1 MSADLRSLRPWLN
14 FAGCVLVV
22 AVLYWTQ
29 AVLIPVALAVLLSF
43 VLTPLVVR
51 IQKWIG
57 RVAAVLLT
65 VALAFTVLGLT
76 AWGLVSQLTLLVDD
90 LPKYRLNIRDK
101 VEDIRAA
108 GHGSTVETV
117 QETIEDIKSQMDE
130 EVPPTGTP
138 QAPVVVQPAK
148 VANPWSVPTL
158 LGPVLAPLTT
168 AGLVIVLVIFLL
180 IERDAV
186 RGRLI
191 RLIGR
196 GHLAVTTKAFEE
208 AGRRISRQLLA
219 QTVVNLIYG
228 TLVGIGLYFLGVPY
242 AFLWGALASLLRFV
256 PYVGPFI
263 GAAGP
268 ILVALAALPGWSRPL
283 WVIGLFIALELF
295 TNLVLET
302 ILYSGAAGVSPLAL
316 LVALAFWT
324 WLWGPMGLLMGTPLT
339 ICIVVL
345 ASHVPGMKFLSTLLA
360 DEPALPADMH
370 YYQRLLAHDPSE
382 ASDVIDRHLKAE
394 APETVYDAL
403 LVPAL
408 NYAKQDRLEQRL
420 SSHEEQEVVDST
432 RELLGDV
439 TASTKLAAR
448 NEPGETPARAKV
460 QTVVPEPERTLVLAW
475 PANSQSDELALTML
489 GQLLEQ
495 SPVELE
501 ILSEQRLSAEIV
513 AAVEQRGC
521 ATVCI
526 ADLPPSAPS
535 RTRYFI
541 KKLRA
546 ALPALNIVVGRWA
559 PPALADDQPELLLN
573 AGANYVEST
582 LIATRDR
589 LCELARLAP
598 GPAASSPAS
607 SKARMAS

>member
-1 MSADLRSLRPWLN
+1 
-14 FAGCVLVV
+14 
-22 AVLYWTQ
+22 
-29 AVLIPVALAVLLSF
+29 
-43 VLTPLVVR
+43 
-51 IQKWIG
+51 
-57 RVAAVLLT
+57 
-65 VALAFTVLGLT
+65 
-76 AWGLVSQLTLLVDD
+76 
-90 LPKYRLNIRDK
+90 
-101 VEDIRAA
+101 
-108 GHGSTVETV
+108 
-117 QETIEDIKSQMDE
+117 
-130 EVPPTGTP
+130 
-138 QAPVVVQPAK
+138 
-148 VANPWSVPTL
+148 
-158 LGPVLAPLTT
+158 
-168 AGLVIVLVIFLL
+168 
-180 IERDAV
+180 
-186 RGRLI
+186 
-191 RLIGR
+191 
-196 GHLAVTTKAFEE
+196 
-208 AGRRISRQLLA
+208 
-219 QTVVNLIYG
+219 
-228 TLVGIGLYFLGVPY
+228 
-242 AFLWGALASLLRFV
+242 
-256 PYVGPFI
+256 
-263 GAAGP
+263 
-268 ILVALAALPGWSRPL
+268 
-283 WVIGLFIALELF
+283 LFIALELF

-403 LVPAL
+403 LIPAL
-408 NYAKQDRLEQRL
+408 NYAKQDRLEERL
-420 SSHEEQEVVDST
+420 SPHEEQEVVDST
-432 RELLGDV
+432 RELLDDV
-439 TASTKLAAR
+439 TSSTKLAAR
-448 NEPGETPARAKV
+448 SESSEAPARAGE
-460 QTVVPEPERTLVLAW
+460 QTVAVTERTLVLAW
-475 PANSQSDELALTML
+475 SANSQSDELALTML

-521 ATVCI
+521 AIVCI

-546 ALPALNIVVGRWA
+546 ALPTLNIVVGRWA

-573 AGANYVEST
+573 AGATYVESS

-589 LCELARLAP
+589 LCELAPLAPRPASLPAPSPNARLA
-598 GPAASSPAS
+598 S
-607 SKARMAS
+607 

>member
-1 MSADLRSLRPWLN
+1 MSAALRSLRPWLN

-29 AVLIPVALAVLLSF
+29 DVLIPVALAVLLSF

-57 RVAAVLLT
+57 RTAAVLLT
-65 VALAFTVLGLT
+65 VAMVFTVLGLT
-76 AWGLVSQLTLLVDD
+76 TWGLVSQLTLLVDD
-90 LPKYRLNIRDK
+90 LPKYRINIRDK
-101 VEDIRAA
+101 VEDIRRA
-108 GHGSTVETV
+108 GKGSTVETV
-117 QETIEDIKSQMDE
+117 QETIEEIKAQMDE
-130 EVPPTGTP
+130 VPPAGTP

-148 VANPWSVPTL
+148 VANPWSLPTL

-180 IERDAV
+180 LERDAV

-191 RLIGR
+191 RLIGH

-228 TLVGIGLYFLGVPY
+228 TLVGVGLYFLGVPY

-256 PYVGPFI
+256 PYVGPFL

-283 WVIGLFIALELF
+283 WVIGLFVGLELL

-302 ILYSGAAGVSPLAL
+302 ILYSGAAGVSPVAL

-345 ASHVPGMKFLSTLLA
+345 AGHVPGMKFLSTLLA
-360 DEPALPADMH
+360 DAPALPADMH

-382 ASDVIDRHLKAE
+382 ASDVIDRHLKAGE
-394 APETVYDAL
+394 PETVYDAL
-403 LVPAL
+403 LIPAL
-408 NYAKQDRLEQRL
+408 NYAKQDRLEERL
-420 SSHEEQEVVDST
+420 SAHEEQEVVDST
-432 RELLGDV
+432 RELLDDV
-439 TASTKLAAR
+439 SASTNLAAG
-448 NEPGETPARAKV
+448 NGSSEAPARPGA
-460 QTVVPEPERTLVLAW
+460 QTVLPASERTLVLAW
-475 PANSQSDELALTML
+475 SANSQSDELALTML

-501 ILSEQRLSAEIV
+501 ILSERRLSAEIV

-521 ATVCI
+521 AIVCI

-541 KKLRA
+541 KKLRT
-546 ALPALNIVVGRWA
+546 ALPDLSIVVGRWA

-573 AGANYVEST
+573 AGASFVEST

-589 LCELARLAP
+589 LCELAPLAP
-598 GPAASSPAS
+598 RPASSTAASSNS
-607 SKARMAS
+607 RMAS